1 MGVRHD
7 DRGSRPQRWQAILE
21 LLADRD
27 RLTVAE
33 ASHALRI
40 SAATIRRDF
49 AGMADQQLVTRIH
62 GGVVATT
69 LAYRVPTRSR
79 DDDVTRER
87 LAVAAAE
94 LVTPGLV
101 VGLNG
106 GRTTTEIARRISTR
120 PDLAERVEVE
130 YDVTVVTNAIN
141 IVAELV
147 LRPHIRAVCLG
158 GVARARRYQLTGQ
171 LTLGALDQVWVDLLF
186 LSVDGI
192 AADTGATS
200 VDETEANIAARMAE
214 RAKHVVIVGSG
225 AKVGRRTYAT
235 VCASDEIQ
243 HVITDESANPRHVAE
258 LRAMGVKVDLV

>member
-1 MGVRHD
+1 MGVRYD

-27 RLTVAE
+27 RLTVADAAGALS
-33 ASHALRI
+33 ASP
-40 SAATIRRDF
+40 ATIRRDF
-49 AGMADQQLVTRIH
+49 AGMAEQQLVTRIH

-69 LAYRVPTRSR
+69 LAYRVPTRTR
-79 DDDVTRER
+79 DEDTTRER
-87 LAVAAAE
+87 LAAAAAQ
-94 LVTPGLV
+94 LVSPGLV
-101 VGLNG
+101 IGLNG

-120 PDLAERVEVE
+120 VDLAERVQAE
-130 YDVTVVTNAIN
+130 YDVTIVTNAIN
-141 IVAELV
+141 IIAELV

-171 LTLGALDQVWVDLLF
+171 LTLNALDQVWVDLLF

-192 AADTGATS
+192 AADTGATT
-200 VDETEANIAARMAE
+200 VDDTEANIAARMTE
-214 RAKHVVIVGSG
+214 RAKHVVVVGSG
-225 AKVGRRTYAT
+225 EKVGRRAYAT

-243 HVITDESANPRHVAE
+243 HVITDEGADPQHVAS